1 MRRASNV
8 KAGTAR
14 SANAFFTMIALVENK
29 TAPINVMIKPATG
42 ITLLLSTFFNGSLN
56 ILTNWIFLKPPLQGR
71 LVELYTLT
79 LKSLRASFKL
89 VFKSVLGL
97 RLPMIRAQLTPN
109 EPAGKSLL

>member
-1 MRRASNV
+1 MRKDSSV

-29 TAPINVMIKPATG
+29 TAPRNVIRNPASG
-42 ITLLLSTFFNGSLN
+42 ITFLLFSFFNALQILFIRSVSLFPVGEVG
-56 ILTNWIFLKPPLQGR
+56 WG
-71 LVELYTLT
+71 YTHT
-79 LKSLRASFKL
+79 LKSLKASFKL

-97 RLPMIRAQLTPN
+97 RLPMIKAQLTPK